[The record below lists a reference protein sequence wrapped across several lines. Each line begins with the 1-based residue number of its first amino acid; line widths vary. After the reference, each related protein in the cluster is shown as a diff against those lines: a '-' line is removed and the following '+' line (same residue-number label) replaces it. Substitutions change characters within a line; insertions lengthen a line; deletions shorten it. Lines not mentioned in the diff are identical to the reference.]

1 MHLIVPPHTP
11 ARDEPNAPTAQP
23 ACVGEVKV
31 VWDGE
36 PFWFMDLVDK
46 EVLKNLR
53 LILVSIIASML
64 FMWAHTGSFL
74 LGLFVCRSGARTL
87 DWQITT

>member
-1 MHLIVPPHTP
+1 
-11 ARDEPNAPTAQP
+11 
-23 ACVGEVKV
+23 
-31 VWDGE
+31 
-36 PFWFMDLVDK
+36 MDLVDK